1 MMVAMGSFAFNDA
14 LVKTLGGVFGA
25 GQVLAVRGSLAGVLI
40 LVLLWQ
46 RGLLR
51 RWPEALV
58 PIVLLRAAFEL
69 AGTLAFLAALVRLPF
84 ATISAILQALP
95 LAVTLGAALVFRER
109 VGWRRWLAIL
119 VGFGGV
125 MLVIRPGAEAFDTAS
140 LWMLLC
146 VACAAGRDLST
157 RAMPPPLPSLLVS
170 ATTIVFGAIGGF
182 GLCLVQGEWV
192 ALTGTAWRTLAL
204 AALFLLLA
212 HQFIVLAMRRGDVA
226 VVVPFRYTNLLWAIA
241 LGLWLFD
248 ERPDRW
254 TLLGAAVIV
263 STGLFTLYRETRR
276 GASSSPV
283 LSRR

>member
-1 MMVAMGSFAFNDA
+1 MSGVSDNLRAGLCMMVAMGSFAFNDA
-14 LVKTLGGVFGA
+14 LVKT
-25 GQVLAVRGSLAGVLI
+25 
-40 LVLLWQ
+40 
-46 RGLLR
+46 
-51 RWPEALV
+51 
-58 PIVLLRAAFEL
+58 
-69 AGTLAFLAALVRLPF
+69 
-84 ATISAILQALP
+84 
-95 LAVTLGAALVFRER
+95 
-109 VGWRRWLAIL
+109 
-119 VGFGGV
+119 
-125 MLVIRPGAEAFDTAS
+125 
-140 LWMLLC
+140 
-146 VACAAGRDLST
+146 
-157 RAMPPPLPSLLVS
+157 
-170 ATTIVFGAIGGF
+170 
-182 GLCLVQGEWV
+182 
-192 ALTGTAWRTLAL
+192 L